1 MEKTDPSEI
10 GKAPLKTNGGSELKL
25 PSAESL
31 LGSGANGT
39 NMSQPVDLKVLENI
53 FLKSFKV
60 RLFIFC

>member
-39 NMSQPVDLKVLENI
+39 NMSQPVDLKVLKNI
-53 FLKSFKV
+53 F
-60 RLFIFC
+60 

>member
-39 NMSQPVDLKVLENI
+39 NMSQPVDLKVWFYST

-60 RLFIFC
+60 